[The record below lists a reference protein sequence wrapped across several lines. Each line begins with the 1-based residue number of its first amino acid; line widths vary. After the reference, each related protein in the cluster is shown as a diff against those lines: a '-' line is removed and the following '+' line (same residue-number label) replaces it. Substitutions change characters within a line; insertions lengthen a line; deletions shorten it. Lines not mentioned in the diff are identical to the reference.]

1 MQEYTTQVSS
11 LYNAYRNDVFG
22 IAYYYLREKEAAKDV
37 AMEVFK
43 KLTEHLRKNTKIE
56 NEKGWLLTVAKNTAL
71 NRIKKAKSQATEELM
86 VEELPE
92 QDYSDG
98 AAVQNLKEEI
108 LLDTLAEL
116 KFDQRRCLE
125 LFYLHRYKYQ
135 DISRMLNM
143 NDKNVKSHIQNG
155 KRKLKILLSAKF
167 ERLNE

>member
-11 LYNAYRNDVFG
+11 LYKAYRNDVFG

-43 KLTEHLRKNTKIE
+43 KLTEYLRNNKTID

-71 NRIKKAKSQATEELM
+71 NRIKKAKSTATEEL
-86 VEELPE
+86 VS
-92 QDYSDG
+92 QDVFQQDTSE
-98 AAVQNLKEEI
+98 ASATQNTKEEI
-108 LLDTLAEL
+108 LLDTLTEL
-116 KFDQRRCLE
+116 KHDQRRCLE

-135 DISRMLNM
+135 DICKMLDM